1 MTTDRRR
8 VPLKTSVISC
18 IASRCNRD
26 GPTLVLVGT
35 IVEKHQEETD
45 DVRPGVGSSGRA
57 AAARPIQPLPPR
69 WERTESEFDDW
80 VAATTERADPFMAW
94 LGVLFA
100 LLVGF
105 DLAVSVGPG
114 ASTAIEI
121 ASWTI
126 WAIFALELAIQV
138 WLAPSRLAYLRGHW
152 WRPVLLLLPFLRV
165 LSFLRLARVGRA
177 LPASRVISSSYRAA
191 GTARFLVRSRL
202 SYLGAIAVVGA
213 IAIGELIYVFERD
226 AAGGAFDTVGDA
238 MLWSLSA
245 VIAMQADPVPESV
258 GGRIVMLL
266 GFVLGLI
273 LIASLAGVIGS
284 FLVDE
289 RHERASVE
297 DQGS

>member
-1 MTTDRRR
+1 MP
-8 VPLKTSVISC
+8 VPDPIDDQSKDVDGEVPDTG
-18 IASRCNRD
+18 ANR
-26 GPTLVLVGT
+26 
-35 IVEKHQEETD
+35 
-45 DVRPGVGSSGRA
+45 RA
-57 AAARPIQPLPPR
+57 AAAGRAIRPLPPR

-80 VAATTERADPFMAW
+80 VAAATERADPFMAW
-94 LGVLFA
+94 LGVLFG

-121 ASWTI
+121 AGWAI
-126 WAIFALELAIQV
+126 WAIFALELAIQI
-138 WLAPSRLAYLRGHW
+138 WLAPSRLTYLRRHW
-152 WRPVLLLLPFLRV
+152 WRPLLLLLPFLRV

-191 GTARFLVRSRL
+191 GTAKFLVRSRL
-202 SYLGAIAVVGA
+202 SYLGAIAAVGA
-213 IAIGELIYVFERD
+213 IAIGELVYVFERD
-226 AAGGAFDTVGDA
+226 APGGAFETFGDA

-273 LIASLAGVIGS
+273 LIASLAGVVGS

-297 DQGS
+297 EDKGER